1 MTFSPALVVLYVADV
16 ARSRA
21 FYEPIFGAP
30 LEASDSFA
38 MFATPAGAR
47 LALWAVDKATPP
59 ANLAAGGFEL
69 CSGMSESAVDA
80 LHAAWSARGVAI
92 VAPPARAEFGYSFV
106 ALDPDGHR
114 LRALAPT
121 A

>member
-1 MTFSPALVVLYVADV
+1 MFSTHEIDAQSLGLRRVAGRSDPAQ
-16 ARSRA
+16 
-21 FYEPIFGAP
+21 
-30 LEASDSFA
+30 
-38 MFATPAGAR
+38 
-47 LALWAVDKATPP
+47 KAPP
-59 ANLAAGGFEL
+59 AKLAAGGFEL
-69 CSGMSESAVDA
+69 CSGMSESAVGL

-92 VAPPARAEFGYSFV
+92 VAPPARAEFGNSFV